1 MAHDTHAHA
10 ADYGQLHVHVTSMR
24 LLLGIFAALMVLTA
38 LTYAVALVDLGPL
51 NIVVALA
58 VAVTKASLVA
68 LFFMH
73 LKWDAPLN
81 AFVFIVSTAF
91 VMLFIGLAL
100 LDGRSYQEEVVKG
113 YSPRI
118 DAAHQAQAAELQK
131 H

>member
-1 MAHDTHAHA
+1 MAHDAHTQA
-10 ADYGQLHVHVTSMR
+10 ADQGQIHVHVTSLR
-24 LLLGIFAALMVLTA
+24 LLIGIFLALMVLTA
-38 LTYAVALVDLGPL
+38 LTYGVALINLGPL
-51 NIVVALA
+51 NIWVALA

-81 AFVFIVSTAF
+81 AFVFIVSACF

-118 DAAHQAQAAELQK
+118 DAAHQAQAAEVNK